1 MKKLIYGVILFTI
14 FIMIAFSV
22 LPKETQAISKII
34 KSNESEEEYTIYLE
48 RKTKWEEK
56 YKNKQIMLDIS
67 MKVIIAIIIFNV
79 ILFSVLLN
87 KGKNLQSF
95 YKIIQISLLFLL
107 ELLYIIKFYI
117 PLSPLPPG
125 VVYSAK
131 MRVDTYIM
139 QFAIIEICILY
150 INELFKKK
158 NKIQLFIG
166 SIITGVIFIIYEII
180 KVSSTMAIEENLLK
194 VLYYITVTNI
204 LFLPL
209 YLSKK
214 ELKEEENVRI

>member
-1 MKKLIYGVILFTI
+1 MKKLIYGIVLCII
-14 FIMIAFSV
+14 IIMIVFSI
-22 LPKETQAISKII
+22 LPKQTQAISEII
-34 KSNESEEEYTIYLE
+34 KNSTNEEEYTFYLE
-48 RKTKWEEK
+48 RKAEWEEK
-56 YKNKQIMLDIS
+56 YKNKQIILDIS

-87 KGKNLQSF
+87 KGRNLQSI
-95 YKIIQISLLFLL
+95 YKIIQILLLFLI

-117 PLSPLPPG
+117 PLPPLPTG
-125 VVYSAK
+125 AVYSAK
-131 MRVDTYIM
+131 MRVDTFIM

-180 KVSSTMAIEENLLK
+180 KISSTVGVEENLLK
-194 VLYYITVTNI
+194 VLYYMAVTNI